1 MISCTSSIALL
12 SSWMLRQDEPLVESE
27 TDIEKRGLSPCLI
40 RGNSPLCTSSCAV
53 IGFCVFLF
61 WLAGSTRLPV
71 SVPLIFE
78 QCSFLDFDLPMWA
91 TWVFRR
97 KQLLVDFAL
106 HRLKSSQCMQWTLRR
121 RMSTLQSSPQGF
133 GISAESFGFF
143 RSQDCGRVEHETF
156 CLCLKDFDSTYH
168 ALNAS
173 FHLVRLAPVL
183 DIVPFACLP
192 APCRQILQ
200 CMTLIRLESWTMK
213 ASHSNTV
220 HWCTMDV

>member
-1 MISCTSSIALL
+1 MC
-12 SSWMLRQDEPLVESE
+12 
-27 TDIEKRGLSPCLI
+27 
-40 RGNSPLCTSSCAV
+40 
-53 IGFCVFLF
+53 FCSDWQVPHDFLF
-61 WLAGSTRLPV
+61 LFLLFLNNALFLISICLCEQPGS
-71 SVPLIFE
+71 
-78 QCSFLDFDLPMWA
+78 
-91 TWVFRR
+91 FRR

-106 HRLKSSQCMQWTLRR
+106 HRLKSSQCIQWTLRR

-200 CMTLIRLESWTMK
+200 CMTLIRLESWTVK
-213 ASHSNTV
+213 ASHSKTV